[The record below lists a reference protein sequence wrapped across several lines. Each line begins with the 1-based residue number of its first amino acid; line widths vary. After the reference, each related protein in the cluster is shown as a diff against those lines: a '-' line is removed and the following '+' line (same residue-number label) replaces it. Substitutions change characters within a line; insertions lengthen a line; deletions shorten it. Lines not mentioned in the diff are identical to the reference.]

1 MPLPA
6 VLVLC
11 EVFGVPPLEGAEVF
25 IDLEAL
31 VIVFGHLQALG
42 NLVGS
47 LGSVVVEA
55 LDEGAFV
62 GEAGELGVGLHGT
75 QSTLYSSNS
84 KGTSLMRLM
93 WFSGRSLRCK
103 EWRG

>member
-11 EVFGVPPLEGAEVF
+11 EVLGVPSLEGAEVF

-31 VIVFGHLQALG
+31 VVVFGNLQALG
-42 NLVGS
+42 HLVGS
-47 LGSVVVEA
+47 LCSVVVEA

-62 GEAGELGVGLHGT
+62 RETGELVVSLHKT
-75 QSTLYSSNS
+75 ESTLYSSNS
-84 KGTSLMRLM
+84 KGTSLMRLR
-93 WFSGRSLRCK
+93 WFSGRSLSCM
-103 EWRG
+103 